1 MSTFS
6 EPVPIV
12 DFSRLIKGEADP
24 QARATIHQACCD
36 SGFFYLS
43 NFGISAE
50 EIAETEQVMRWFF
63 ALPAEVKQLSA
74 RSEKNSRGYYNNE
87 LTKNI
92 RDMKEVFDFGFK
104 NNSILP
110 DNDVM
115 NRTQDGWNQ
124 WPGNEGA
131 EDFKAVLDHYFE
143 RCTTVALR
151 LLEVLT
157 ANLGA
162 PVETWK
168 GDFYPQHSSFLRLN
182 YYPVGDPLALEK
194 GEDAKSADTGSMGV
208 HHHTDAGA
216 LTLLLQDDVGG
227 LQVFHENNWKPVP
240 PVPGTLVVNIGD
252 IVKVWSN
259 DLYHAALHR
268 VVASS
273 GQDRYSVPFFYNPVY
288 SADYQP
294 LDEIQGQKVEPHY
307 STINWGHF
315 RHERQHGD
323 YGDYGD
329 EIQISDFRIV

>member
-1 MSTFS
+1 MSEFT

-12 DFSRLIKGEADP
+12 DFSRLLKGEADEH
-24 QARATIHQACCD
+24 ARATIHRACCD

-43 NFGISAE
+43 GFGMA
-50 EIAETEQVMRWFF
+50 ADETTVVKKAMQWFF
-63 ALPAEVKQLSA
+63 ALPAEVKQLLA
-74 RSEKNSRGYYNNE
+74 RSEENSRGYYNNE

-104 NNSILP
+104 NNSELP
-110 DNDVM
+110 DNDKL

-124 WPGNEGA
+124 WPNVDGSDE
-131 EDFKAVLDHYFE
+131 FRAVLDEYFKH
-143 RCTTVALR
+143 CTAVAMR

-162 PVETWK
+162 PVETLK
-168 GDFYPQHSSFLRLN
+168 DDFFPLHSSFLRLN
-182 YYPVGDPLALEK
+182 YYPVGDPLALEL
-194 GEDAKSADTGSMGV
+194 GEDAKSADSGSMGV

-227 LQVFHENNWKPVP
+227 LQVFHQNTWKDVP
-240 PVPGTLVVNIGD
+240 PVADTLVVNIGD

-273 GQDRYSVPFFYNPVY
+273 NRDRYSAPFFYNPVY
-288 SADYQP
+288 SANYAP
-294 LDEIQGQKVEPHY
+294 LAEILGQKVEPHY
-307 STINWGHF
+307 SPINWGHF

-329 EIQISDFRIV
+329 EIQISDFSLI

>member
-1 MSTFS
+1 MSEFT

-12 DFSRLIKGEADP
+12 DFSRLLAGEEDP
-24 QARATIHQACCD
+24 QAQATIHQACCD

-43 NFGISAE
+43 GFGMSTD
-50 EIAETEQVMRWFF
+50 ETATVEKAMQWFF
-63 ALPAEVKQLSA
+63 NQPAEVKQSVA
-74 RSEKNSRGYYNNE
+74 RSEENSRGYYNNE

-104 NNSILP
+104 NNSNLA
-110 DNDVM
+110 DNDSS
-115 NRTQDGWNQ
+115 NLTQDGWNQ
-124 WPGNEGA
+124 WPDIDGSA
-131 EDFKAVLDHYFE
+131 DFKTVLDDYFTH
-143 RCTTVALR
+143 CTSVAIR

-162 PVETWK
+162 PVETLK
-168 GDFYPQHSSFLRLN
+168 GDFFPLHSSFLRLN
-182 YYPVGDPLALEK
+182 YYPVGDPLALEI
-194 GEDAKSADTGSMGV
+194 GEGTLATENGNMGV

-227 LQVFHENNWKPVP
+227 LQVFHDNVWKSVP

-273 GQDRYSVPFFYNPVY
+273 GQDRYSVPFFYNPIY
-288 SADYQP
+288 SANYAP
-294 LDEIQGQKVEPHY
+294 LPEILGHKVEPHY
-307 STINWGHF
+307 SSINWGHF

-323 YGDYGD
+323 YGDFGD
-329 EIQISDFRIV
+329 ELQITDFRIS